1 MYASDKREKK
11 KKGRGKNKFWLPFVQ
26 TRKRAAMSTPTCLL
40 WNLLFKFGVGHRST
54 ADHVQTQWLAP
65 SSIHFLQIQDNDQHI
80 RGHLTSS
87 RNKVIGQ
94 SDNTLNNN
102 NNNNNNNNTVNG
114 QCMKK
119 NGDHHQPQQHNN
131 GCPISTVPFCL
142 PKKLQVTEKDGSFI
156 ALDNNSLKLMRQLER
171 LGHCTEVEVEIV
183 PLSKVPPNIV
193 QEIVIKNNR
202 QNHNR
207 KTRFRCRTAIST
219 NDQKEYES
227 PVCRHRRTQ
236 HRSCCAVSSGDTE
249 IMNKDCLRSR
259 SSIGCECNVNS
270 NNEDTNVSSDVNT
283 NTSNSCNSFSLN
295 GHGTYLSDQQLR
307 TARMSSTMTVMAP
320 CLRQPI
326 TTSTPSSGHSMR
338 QYKWTH
344 CCNEQDHQ
352 QLNRTNE

>member
-1 MYASDKREKK
+1 
-11 KKGRGKNKFWLPFVQ
+11 
-26 TRKRAAMSTPTCLL
+26 
-40 WNLLFKFGVGHRST
+40 
-54 ADHVQTQWLAP
+54 
-65 SSIHFLQIQDNDQHI
+65 
-80 RGHLTSS
+80 
-87 RNKVIGQ
+87 
-94 SDNTLNNN
+94 
-102 NNNNNNNNTVNG
+102 
-114 QCMKK
+114 MKK

-352 QLNRTNE
+352 QLNRTSKCCSIIILNIIIKNCIQE